1 MNRTQRLLY
10 PCVHV
15 AERALRLGTEA
26 ALEVLASARRH
37 ETSGRPVLHLEIG
50 EPGVPTPSHIVEA
63 AVRSLREGETGY
75 GPPAGLPDLRDA
87 IAEHLRE
94 RGVPATPERIVV
106 GPGAKPLIFFA
117 ALALLD
123 AGDDAL
129 VPDPGFPIYPST
141 VRAAGARPVS
151 YAVPTEPGA
160 AFDVGAVAGRVT
172 RRTRVLFV
180 NSPHNPT
187 GTVLNAADL
196 TALASLAERHEL
208 AIISDDVYS
217 RIRFDGRLESIPAL
231 PGLAGRTVLVDG
243 FSKTYAMTGWR
254 LGYAHLPPELLTP
267 ITRFLINSVTC
278 TPTFVQRAGMAALTG
293 RQTCVDELVTSLA
306 RRRDQTVA
314 RLNAIPGVR
323 CALPAGAFYAFPRI
337 EHATTG
343 SAIEDGEFAG
353 RLLEEQGVALLPGS
367 GFGEAGRGHV
377 RLSFA
382 APQADLDEALTRIE
396 RFASRVS
403 ERTPERRQA

>member
-15 AERALRLGTEA
+15 SERALRLGTEA
-26 ALEVLASARRH
+26 AIEVFAAARRH
-37 ETSGRPVLHLEIG
+37 ETSGSPVLHLEIG
-50 EPGVPTPSHIVEA
+50 EPGVPTPGHIMEA

-75 GPPAGLPDLRDA
+75 GPPAGLPDLRVA

-94 RGVPATPERIVV
+94 RGVPATPDRVVV

-117 ALALLD
+117 ALTLLD
-123 AGDDAL
+123 TGDEAL
-129 VPDPGFPIYPST
+129 VPDPGFPIYASA

-160 AFDVGAVAGRVT
+160 TFDVGAVAGRVT

-187 GTVLNAADL
+187 GTVLRSADL
-196 TALASLAERHEL
+196 AALATLAERHDL
-208 AIISDDVYS
+208 AVVSDDVYS
-217 RIRFDGRLESIPAL
+217 RIRFDRCVESIAAL

-254 LGYAHLPPELLTP
+254 LGYAHLPPELVQP
-267 ITRFLINSVTC
+267 ITRFVINSVTC
-278 TPTFVQRAGMAALTG
+278 TPAFVQRAGLAALG
-293 RQTCVDELVTSLA
+293 GAQTCVEELVSALA
-306 RRRDQTVA
+306 ERRDETVA
-314 RLNAIPGVR
+314 RLNALPGVR
-323 CALPAGAFYAFPRI
+323 CPQPAGTFYAFPRI
-337 EHATTG
+337 EERSGRVIDDEA
-343 SAIEDGEFAG
+343 FAR
-353 RLLEEQGVALLPGS
+353 RLLDNCRVALLPGS
-367 GFGEAGRGHV
+367 GFGAAGRGHV

-382 APQADLDEALTRIE
+382 ARRADLDEALARIG
-396 RFASRVS
+396 RFASRVRT
-403 ERTPERRQA
+403 RTPERRPA